1 MFITLE
7 GCEGV
12 GKSTALS
19 FISDFLAKHAIDV
32 VLTREPGGT
41 DIGESIRNILLTE
54 TLEPMTPE
62 TELLLLFA
70 ARAQHIA
77 QVVRP
82 ALAKGR
88 WVLSDRFTDASF
100 AYQGGGRGVDMAF
113 IQQLADHVQADTKP
127 DLTLLLDAP
136 VAVGL
141 SRMQQRGKKDRIEQ
155 EDISFFER
163 VRDVYLARAKAAPNR
178 FVIIDASQD
187 LANVQADLA
196 RALKEIV

>member
-19 FISDFLAKHAIDV
+19 FIANYLSKQNIDT

-41 DIGESIRNILLTE
+41 DIGEGVRNILLTK
-54 TLEPMTPE
+54 TLEMMTPE

-82 ALAKGR
+82 ALKKGQ
-88 WVLSDRFTDASF
+88 WVVSDRFTDASF
-100 AYQGGGRGVDMAF
+100 AYQGGGRGVSMTF

-127 DLTLLLDAP
+127 DLTILLDAP
-136 VAVGL
+136 VVVGL
-141 SRMQQRGKKDRIEQ
+141 SRLQQRGKKDRIEQ
-155 EDISFFER
+155 EDIAFFER
-163 VRDVYLARAKAAPNR
+163 VRNAYLQRAQAEPGR
-178 FVIIDASQD
+178 FAIVNADQSVDSVQSDITKILKR
-187 LANVQADLA
+187 LA
-196 RALKEIV
+196 